1 MSSSSILKS
10 ESRCPL
16 REQFLQK
23 RISRENLDRFIPN
36 RSSTN
41 FDFADFMLTEGRKD
55 PEPNVNPR
63 TGRWCRL
70 SGWRL
75 CLLWL
80 NLRELVW
87 ILTLVE
93 KEVDGGCAVVVIV
106 PITQVWWFQI
116 V

>member
-36 RSSTN
+36 RSSTD
-41 FDFADFMLTEGRKD
+41 FDFADFMLTEGRED

-87 ILTLVE
+87 ILTLVA
-93 KEVDGGCAVVVIV
+93 KEVDGGCALVSAFIILSVSC
-106 PITQVWWFQI
+106 FRF
-116 V
+116 